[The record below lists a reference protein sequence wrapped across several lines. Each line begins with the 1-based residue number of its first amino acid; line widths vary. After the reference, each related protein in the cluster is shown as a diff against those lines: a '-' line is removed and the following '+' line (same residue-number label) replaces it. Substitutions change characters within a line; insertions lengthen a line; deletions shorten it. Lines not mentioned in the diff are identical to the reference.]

1 MIDAES
7 FLFSSFLNEMTISWE
22 IKNTIYELQFRS
34 RKARLKNKNQKLK
47 FKTVNLDSKVRVTTR
62 KFK

>member
-22 IKNTIYELQFRS
+22 IKNTIYELQFRG